1 MAVRSAL
8 LRLEW
13 NSPSVLSIRFST
25 ARRESGVHILIC
37 SAGYTEPT
45 DDAGEKRIRPQY
57 FKFAARSAA
66 PLGAFP
72 SIPAVRRLLSRFLAQ
87 SIFALLCLALHAR
100 LGSARPGFVH
110 RSLLRRSVVD
120 ARQRS
125 NACLTEYV
133 ISRRSVAAR
142 VAFSQTAAP
151 ALRYTVCGRSRR
163 KPTQTCRTQ
172 HATCHHTTGAEAVVG
187 LDENPH
193 ASDVGY
199 A

>member
-1 MAVRSAL
+1 MEFSISAVDSR
-8 LRLEW
+8 R
-13 NSPSVLSIRFST
+13 T

-37 SAGYTEPT
+37 SAGYTEP
-45 DDAGEKRIRPQY
+45 DDVGEKRIRPQY

-72 SIPAVRRLLSRFLAQ
+72 SIPASSAPLAFPLPCAKYLC
-87 SIFALLCLALHAR
+87 FALLSFACSARLGPAR
-100 LGSARPGFVH
+100 LGSARPGPA
-110 RSLLRRSVVD
+110 SCTALLRRSVVD

-163 KPTQTCRTQ
+163 KTTQTCRTQ